1 MAIRINIAE
10 LKTILKMTPAS
21 HNIML
26 VGKHGIGKSE
36 ILTDYYQKEGFKV
49 VTLFLG
55 QMSAPGDIIG
65 LPAKV
70 ETKDQEGNITAQ
82 TDSTTSWFTVLEDTF
97 TIRASTCSAVLS
109 IPI

>member
-10 LKTILKMTPAS
+10 LKKILKMTPAS

-55 QMSAPGDIIG
+55 QTSARGDIIG

-70 ETKDQEGNITAQ
+70 ETKDQ
-82 TDSTTSWFTVLEDTF
+82 
-97 TIRASTCSAVLS
+97 
-109 IPI
+109 